1 MTSLRTLRVSA
12 IVAAAALLGV
22 ACGDDGMGASG
33 LSGGSQSAGQTSM
46 ASSGFSSSMG
56 ETAENPTTSGNSV
69 SDTNN
74 SSSGEPETTTP
85 MTTTTGVP
93 DTTTG
98 VPDTTTNDPTN
109 VAMCGNGAI
118 DGTEQCDGAN
128 LNGETC
134 VSQGFAGGGT
144 LTCNGQCGFN
154 TAQCVSIANPYVVC
168 VNPNT
173 GIPVGAPAA
182 TSGNGTPSIINVPAG
197 GTITDVN
204 VSITALHTWVGDLTW
219 TLNKGAT
226 NRTLISQPNC
236 SNDNIAVTLDDEAA
250 GGSVQNVCNVAPPA
264 INGTRTPFQTL
275 GIFDNTSMVGNWTM
289 SVNDGFGGDSGTFQ
303 QWCLTISWQ

>member
-1 MTSLRTLRVSA
+1 MTSLRNLRVSA

-69 SDTNN
+69 GDT

-85 MTTTTGVP
+85 MTSTTGVPGTTTGVP

-109 VAMCGNGAI
+109 VAMCGNGVI

-128 LNGETC
+128 LNGFTC
-134 VSQGFAGGGT
+134 EALGNAGGTLQCDPVTCTFDTQLCEGGGGT
-144 LTCNGQCGFN
+144 
-154 TAQCVSIANPYVVC
+154 
-168 VNPNT
+168 
-173 GIPVGAPAA
+173 
-182 TSGNGTPSIINVPAG
+182 SG
-197 GTITDVN
+197 
-204 VSITALHTWVGDLTW
+204 
-219 TLNKGAT
+219 
-226 NRTLISQPNC
+226 
-236 SNDNIAVTLDDEAA
+236 
-250 GGSVQNVCNVAPPA
+250 
-264 INGTRTPFQTL
+264 
-275 GIFDNTSMVGNWTM
+275 
-289 SVNDGFGGDSGTFQ
+289 
-303 QWCLTISWQ
+303 

>member
-1 MTSLRTLRVSA
+1 MTSLRNLRVSA

-69 SDTNN
+69 SDTN

-85 MTTTTGVP
+85 MTSTTVPGTTTGVP

-109 VAMCGNGAI
+109 VAMCGNGVI

-128 LNGETC
+128 LNGFTC
-134 VSQGFAGGGT
+134 EALGNAGGTLQCDPVTCTFDTQLCEGGGGT
-144 LTCNGQCGFN
+144 
-154 TAQCVSIANPYVVC
+154 
-168 VNPNT
+168 
-173 GIPVGAPAA
+173 
-182 TSGNGTPSIINVPAG
+182 SG
-197 GTITDVN
+197 
-204 VSITALHTWVGDLTW
+204 
-219 TLNKGAT
+219 
-226 NRTLISQPNC
+226 
-236 SNDNIAVTLDDEAA
+236 
-250 GGSVQNVCNVAPPA
+250 
-264 INGTRTPFQTL
+264 
-275 GIFDNTSMVGNWTM
+275 
-289 SVNDGFGGDSGTFQ
+289 
-303 QWCLTISWQ
+303 